1 MKIVNVILTDDENT
15 EITTDTGKTIILQ
28 LKQYFRIPQKAMKID
43 FKNEDEL
50 KNFCIQYQ
58 IMDY

>member
-1 MKIVNVILTDDENT
+1 MKIISVILEENNETKIITDIGT
-15 EITTDTGKTIILQ
+15 EIILN
-28 LKQYFRIPQKAMKID
+28 LKEYFRIPQKAMKID